1 MKMTNNM
8 KIPIRKMN
16 IILRTSKDYRNK
28 NFNKS
33 YYKLKTLKL
42 LWLRIN

>member
-8 KIPIRKMN
+8 KIPIRKIN
-16 IILRTSKDYRNK
+16 LILRTSKDYRNK

-33 YYKLKTLKL
+33 YYKLKTLEL

>member
-1 MKMTNNM
+1 MTNNM
-8 KIPIRKMN
+8 KIPIRKIN
-16 IILRTSKDYRNK
+16 LILRTSKDYRNK

-33 YYKLKTLKL
+33 YYKLKTLEL

>member
-8 KIPIRKMN
+8 KIPIRKIN

-33 YYKLKTLKL
+33 YYKLKTLEL